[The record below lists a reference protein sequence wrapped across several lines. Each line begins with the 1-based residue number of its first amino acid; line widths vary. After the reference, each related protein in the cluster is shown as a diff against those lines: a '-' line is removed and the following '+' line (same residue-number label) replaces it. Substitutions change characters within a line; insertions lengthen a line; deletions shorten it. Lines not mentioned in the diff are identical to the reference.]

1 MAKIADTTGSQIGEA
16 WRSGQGATLVWEG
29 TTTDNVATEIFL
41 RSKDNPA
48 TGGRL
53 LLPSSGVYVG
63 QGLFVGFNDTDGSV
77 FASGRFAIS
86 ATNLAGT
93 VAASGTTLE
102 WDAAS
107 TDANPFVQY
116 FVGAASAFLPS
127 YNNTSD
133 SLIMTVTGL
142 AAKSIRWRA
151 ELSQFI
157 AL

>member
-16 WRSGQGATLVWEG
+16 IKADLDATLVWKG
-29 TTTDNVATEIFL
+29 TTTDNVATELFL
-41 RSKDNPA
+41 FSKDNPA
-48 TGGRL
+48 SGGRL
-53 LLPSSGVYVG
+53 LIPSNTVIVG
-63 QGLFVGFNDTDGSV
+63 GGLFVGYNDTDNTI
-77 FASGRFAIS
+77 FASGRFAVS
-86 ATNLAGT
+86 LTNLAGT

-116 FVGAASAFLPS
+116 FVGSASAMLPS

-133 SLIMTVTGL
+133 SLIITVTG
-142 AAKSIRWRA
+142 ASSKSIRWHV
-151 ELSQFI
+151 ELTDFI